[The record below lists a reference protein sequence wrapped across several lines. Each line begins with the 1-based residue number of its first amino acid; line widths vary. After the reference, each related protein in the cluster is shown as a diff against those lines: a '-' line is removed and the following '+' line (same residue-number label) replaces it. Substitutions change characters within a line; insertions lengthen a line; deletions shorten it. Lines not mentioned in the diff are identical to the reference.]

1 MRLFPI
7 LLSVLALCAAPSRG
21 AETAAE
27 PDALELSISEN
38 LDTPAVPAKARAYV
52 RTSMDQLRRSLLKHN
67 YDVVATRDGEVLE
80 VTIPARSLFAAGATA
95 LKPSGTKLLQ
105 RIGALATEP
114 SKYKIIIA
122 AHADDT
128 GDEAYADSITAA
140 RANAIDD
147 LFWQISGQ
155 QDTNTVP
162 YGLGRDEPRVPNT
175 TRANREINRRI
186 EIYIVPDYGLLE
198 MAGVKRKTPKK

>member
-1 MRLFPI
+1 MRLFPAI
-7 LLSVLALCAAPSRG
+7 LTILTLCAMPARG
-21 AETAAE
+21 AEPATSE

-38 LDTPAVPAKARAYV
+38 LETPAVPAKARAYV
-52 RTSMDQLRRSLLKHN
+52 RTSMDQLRRSLLKHG
-67 YDVVATRDGEVLE
+67 YDVAATRDGEVLE
-80 VTIPARSLFAAGATA
+80 ITIPAGSLFAAGATA

-105 RIGALATEP
+105 RVGALAADP
-114 SKYKIIIA
+114 AKYKIIIA

-128 GDEAYADSITAA
+128 GDEVYADSITAA
-140 RANAIDD
+140 RANAVDD
-147 LFWQISGQ
+147 LFWQLSGQ

-175 TRANREINRRI
+175 TRANREINRRV

-198 MAGVKRKTPKK
+198 MAGVKRKKK